1 MRKERG
7 LRVARV
13 RVQDVTNNE
22 QMRAGHQDYVTWHP
36 EDARALGIKE
46 SSSLTPGSACRGRA
60 RKERASV
67 CLLNEVMTAEK
78 RGKLGRGHLVP

>member
-22 QMRAGHQDYVTWHP
+22 QMRAGHQDYVAWHP

-46 SSSLTPGSACRGRA
+46 SSSLTRDQLVVVALG
-60 RKERASV
+60 KNERASAFS
-67 CLLNEVMTAEK
+67 MK
-78 RGKLGRGHLVP
+78 S

>member
-13 RVQDVTNNE
+13 RVQNVTNNE

-46 SSSLTPGSACRGRA
+46 SSSLTRDQLVVVALG
-60 RKERASV
+60 KNERASAFS
-67 CLLNEVMTAEK
+67 MK
-78 RGKLGRGHLVP
+78 S